1 MTTPIRS
8 IRNLGPAME
17 AACHAAGVM
26 DAETLHAVGAD
37 AAYARMIAHG
47 HRPHVLAFSAMALG
61 LQGRH
66 WNDADPAEK
75 AALRARFDAARA
87 TASAVPT
94 HEQGRTPMDAAL
106 DDLGV
111 IRKSAAQPTSSRPE
125 KK

>member
-1 MTTPIRS
+1 MTTPIQS

-17 AACHAAGVM
+17 AACHAAGIM
-26 DAETLHAVGAD
+26 DAEALRALGAD
-37 AAYARMIAHG
+37 DAYARMIAHG

-75 AALRARFDAARA
+75 AALRARFLAAKA
-87 TASAVPT
+87 AAASMRT
-94 HEQGRTPMDAAL
+94 EEQGRTPMDAAL

-111 IRKSAAQPTSSRPE
+111 IPRKAAQPTSSRPE